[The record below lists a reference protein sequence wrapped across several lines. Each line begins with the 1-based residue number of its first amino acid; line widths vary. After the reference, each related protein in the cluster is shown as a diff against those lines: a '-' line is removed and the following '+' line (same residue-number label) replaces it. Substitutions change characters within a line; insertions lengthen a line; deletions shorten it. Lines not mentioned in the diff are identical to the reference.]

1 MSIGATV
8 ALSYPTYE
16 GAYYPMAT
24 TRRSLFAFLPAWMDD
39 PRVKCKGLTGHMYPN
54 QPSSE
59 VAKAKSLCNGL
70 DGNPPCALREV
81 CLRHAIDNHESY
93 GVWGGT
99 SERDRRKIQR
109 ARNLYKNTRI
119 YLLEDVRF
127 PNTME
132 VKRQKVIFIKRR
144 TVLTL
149 VQGINETLEDVADV
163 S

>member
-8 ALSYPTYE
+8 ALQERIYE
-16 GAYYPMAT
+16 GAVYPMAT
-24 TRRSLFAFLPAWMDD
+24 SRRSLFAFLPMWMDD

-59 VAKAKSLCNGL
+59 VTKAKALCNGL
-70 DGNPPCALREV
+70 DGNAPCALREV

-109 ARNLYKNTRI
+109 ARNLHKNRRI
-119 YLLEDVRF
+119 YSLEDVMF
-127 PNTME
+127 PQVSVVQRRT
-132 VKRQKVIFIKRR
+132 VIYIKRR
-144 TVLTL
+144 HLSL
-149 VQGINETLEDVADV
+149 VPNDDRFN
-163 S
+163 